1 MRPRIKKSDKIFTTN
16 PVSAVEEEV
25 LRFKRF
31 EASQKQQ
38 KPKSKYYFLFG
49 IKKLVKSDKELQ
61 VLKDCGFNIIEE

>member
-31 EASQKQQ
+31 EASQQ